1 MFEGLK
7 DVGKLMKQAKEM
19 KSQMKKVQDELKQV
33 VVTGAAM
40 GGKIEVT
47 MTGELECTSVLIDS
61 ALLDPKQGPLLQKAL
76 KEAINGSAKKA
87 KDIATQKLSV
97 ISGGL
102 NLPGL

>member
-1 MFEGLK
+1 MFDGLK
-7 DVGKLMKQAKEM
+7 DMGKLMKQAKEM

-33 VVTGAAM
+33 LVTGAAM

-47 MTGELECTSVLIDS
+47 MSGELDCTGVTIDA
-61 ALLDPKQGPLLQKAL
+61 ALLDPKQLPMLQKAL
-76 KEAINGSAKKA
+76 KEAINAASKKA
-87 KDIATQKLSV
+87 KDVATQKLSV